1 MSVTV
6 EKPAVPSSA
15 STIQEAMNAVVRK
28 AFRSVLMVVGVMVN
42 S

>member
-1 MSVTV
+1 MSVTL

-15 STIQEAMNAVVRK
+15 STTQEAMNAVVRK
-28 AFRSVLMVVGVMVN
+28 AFRSVLMVVDVMVN